1 MNIGNN
7 IKKSNSNKILR
18 KTNCLYLIYII
29 KYLLNNNKIKYCYE
43 YIFCLNRK
51 YILDK
56 PNIKCQKDNIIHR
69 IYKCKFWRKNE
80 KQYKQI
86 KKKKSKSK
94 YIYF

>member
-43 YIFCLNRK
+43 NIFYLNRK
-51 YILDK
+51 HILDK
-56 PNIKCQKDNIIHR
+56 PNI
-69 IYKCKFWRKNE
+69 
-80 KQYKQI
+80 
-86 KKKKSKSK
+86 
-94 YIYF
+94 